1 MALVQTWADTTIIAL
16 QDLWQVFLA
25 FIPQLLGA
33 FIVFIVG
40 WFIAVGVGRLVSE
53 VLNRLKFDKLFDKA
67 GWSEALSKADLKVNA
82 SGFIGGIIKWTL
94 IVVFLLASV
103 EILGLVQ
110 FAVFVKSVLAY
121 LPNVIVAALIFA
133 VTVIVVDI
141 VEKVVRTGVEGMKIG
156 YGQVVSLIVKWSIW
170 TFSMLAI
177 LYQLGIARAFM
188 QILFQ
193 GLVYTMVIA
202 FGLAFGLGGK
212 EVAADLLKELRD
224 KLR

>member
-16 QDLWQVFLA
+16 QNLWQIFLT

-40 WFIAVGVGRLVSE
+40 WFIAVGAGKLVSE
-53 VLNRLKFDKLFDKA
+53 VLNRLKFDRLFDKA
-67 GWSEALSKADLKVNA
+67 GWSEALSKADLKVSA

-103 EILGLVQ
+103 DILGLAQ
-110 FAVFVKSVLAY
+110 FAIFVKSVLAY
-121 LPNVIVAALIFA
+121 LPNVVVAALIFA
-133 VTVIVVDI
+133 VTVILVDI
-141 VEKVVRTGVEGMKIG
+141 VEKIVRTGVEGIRIG

-170 TFSMLAI
+170 IFSILAI
-177 LYQLGIARAFM
+177 LSQLGVARPFPE
-188 QILFQ
+188 ILFQ

-202 FGLAFGLGGK
+202 FGLSFGLGGK

>member
-1 MALVQTWADTTIIAL
+1 MALVQTWTDTTIIAL
-16 QDLWQVFLA
+16 QNLWQVFLS

-33 FIVFIVG
+33 FIVFVIG

-53 VLNRLKFDKLFDKA
+53 ILARLKFDKLFDKA

-103 EILGLVQ
+103 EILGLDQ
-110 FAVFVKSVLAY
+110 FAVFVKDVLAY

-141 VEKVVRTGVEGMKIG
+141 IEKVVRAGVEGMKIG
-156 YGQVVSLIVKWSIW
+156 YGQMVSLIVRWSIW
-170 TFSMLAI
+170 VFSILAI
-177 LYQLGIARAFM
+177 LSQLGIARPFPE
-188 QILFQ
+188 ILFK

-202 FGLAFGLGGK
+202 FGLSFGLGGK
-212 EVAADLLKELRD
+212 EVAADILKDLRE